1 MAEWKVGRKR
11 GKYGVRGSMTW
22 LIDGHEDLA
31 FNAVVI
37 GRDLTRPVAEIRRAE
52 GEPPGHGEG
61 TATVSLPA
69 LRAADVRVVLATL
82 FETPARVAAEHGIP
96 GYHTPEEAYAL
107 AMAQLDYYQALHE
120 RGEATLIRA
129 RPDLEAVV
137 AGQAPQPGLVVL
149 MEGADPLR
157 APDDL
162 AAFVARGVRV
172 VGPAWHRTRYAGGT
186 TEPGPLTGLGFA
198 LLEEMAR
205 LGVVLDISHLADE
218 ACAQALAAFPGRV
231 VATHANSRAIVPNER
246 QLTDDVARAV
256 AEHDG
261 IIGLVCYNRFIRADW
276 SEAQGKTAVSLHD
289 LLPHARRLAGLVGAH
304 RLALGSDLDGG
315 IGREHVPREIDTAAD
330 LPILAGVLDAGGFT
344 REEVEG
350 ILHGNWLR
358 LLREIL
364 PEA

>member
-1 MAEWKVGRKR
+1 
-11 GKYGVRGSMTW
+11 MTW

-31 FNAVVI
+31 YNAVVI

-69 LRAADVRVVLATL
+69 LRAADVCVVLATL
-82 FETPARVAAEHGIP
+82 FETPARVAAQHGIA
-96 GYHTPEEAYAL
+96 GYRAPEEAHAQ

-120 RGEATLIRA
+120 RGEATLIRT
-129 RPDLEAVV
+129 RHELEAVV
-137 AGQAPQPGLVVL
+137 AGQSPRPGLVPL

-157 APDDL
+157 TPDDL
-162 AAFVARGVRV
+162 AAFVARGVRI
-172 VGPAWHRTRYAGGT
+172 VGPAWHGTRYAGGT
-186 TEPGPLTGLGFA
+186 TEPGPLTPLGFA

-231 VATHANSRAIVPNER
+231 VATHANSRALVPGER
-246 QLTDDVARAV
+246 QLTDDVVRAI
-256 AEHDG
+256 ADRDG
-261 IIGLVCYNRFIRADW
+261 VIGLVCYNRFIRAGW
-276 SEAQGKTAVSLHD
+276 TEAQGKAAISLHD
-289 LLPHARRLAGLVGAH
+289 LLPHARHLAGLAGAR

-330 LPILAGVLDAGGFT
+330 LPALAGVLEAGGFT
-344 REEVEG
+344 PEEVEA

-358 LLREIL
+358 FLREIL
-364 PEA
+364 PEAYVP